1 MPILDIILTIFMGI
15 GIGFSVMGM
24 STSILY
30 SPLMAIFYGARL
42 ANGIMFIPFFFAN
55 LYVAYKHRN
64 NYNKTIV
71 LKILP
76 FAFLGMGLAA
86 YFGKDISDE
95 MFDKVFAILII
106 FVSIFFFTKKYSSK
120 LKKFGWFFGVLGG
133 ASSYLANVAGPVF
146 NIFLLSFN
154 PEEKNFIGTRAFIY
168 IYFNMV
174 KLFLYIYIFKNIN
187 FFTISRALIAIP
199 MIFVGIFLAKLL
211 LKHIDKDVF
220 DKIVIFTSLLIALK
234 MLF

>member
-1 MPILDIILTIFMGI
+1 MSILDIILTIFMGI

-24 STSILY
+24 STAILY
-30 SPLMAIFYGARL
+30 SPLMAVFYGARL

-55 LYVAYKHRN
+55 LYEAYKHRN
-64 NYNKTIV
+64 SYNKTIV

-76 FAFLGMGLAA
+76 FSFLGMALAA
-86 YFGKDISDE
+86 YFAKDISDKI
-95 MFDKVFAILII
+95 FDKLFAVLII
-106 FVSIFFFTKKYSSK
+106 LVSIFFFTKKYSSK
-120 LKKFGWFFGVLGG
+120 LKNFGCLFGILGG

-154 PEEKNFIGTRAFIY
+154 PDEKNFIGTRAFIY
-168 IYFNMV
+168 LYFNMA
-174 KLFLYIYIFKNIN
+174 KLFLYIYLFKNIN

-199 MIFVGIFLAKLL
+199 MIFVGIFLAKIL
-211 LKHIDKDVF
+211 LKHINKELF
-220 DKIVIFTSLLIALK
+220 DKIVICTSLVIALK